1 MRVRSLMI
9 KEPITISDRTSVQE
23 AIHLM
28 QANSIRHL
36 PVVDRSKKLLGWVS
50 LADMKQGLLPAMVTG
65 LLVADLM
72 IKNPITIH
80 PDADVEV
87 AARIIY
93 KKKIGGIP
101 VVDDDNKVV
110 GVITVTDILNA
121 FINIMGILTDG
132 TRLDVNVGKEPDGFE
147 NVSRIIHEQAGEVI
161 SMGIAAHRTDKRIH
175 YFRLKQ
181 CPVEPIVKAL
191 QDNGYEVVSFAG

>member
-9 KEPITISDRTSVQE
+9 KDPITISDRTSVQE

-36 PVVDRSKKLLGWVS
+36 PVVDGYKKLSGWVTLS
-50 LADMKQGLLPAMVTG
+50 DMKQGLLPAVVTG
-65 LLVADLM
+65 LSVVDLM
-72 IKNPITIH
+72 IKNPITMH
-80 PDADVEV
+80 PDADVET

-93 KKKIGGIP
+93 EKKIGGIP
-101 VVDDDNKVV
+101 VVDDDDKVV
-110 GVITVTDILNA
+110 GIITVTDILNA
-121 FINIMGILTDG
+121 FINIMGLLAHGI
-132 TRLDVNVGKEPDGFE
+132 RLDVNVGEKPDGFE
-147 NVSRIIHEQAGEVI
+147 KVSRVIHDQGGEVI
-161 SMGIAAHRTDKRIH
+161 SVGIAAHRTDKKIH
-175 YFRLKQ
+175 YFRLKP

>member
-9 KEPITISDRTSVQE
+9 KDPITISDRTSVQE

-28 QANSIRHL
+28 QDNSIRHL
-36 PVVDRSKKLLGWVS
+36 PIVNRSKKLSGWVT
-50 LADMKQGLLPAMVTG
+50 LADMKQGLVPAMVTG
-65 LLVADLM
+65 LSVADLM
-72 IKNPITIH
+72 IKNPITMH

-93 KKKIGGIP
+93 EKKIGGMP

-110 GVITVTDILNA
+110 GIITVTDLLNA
-121 FINIMGILTDG
+121 FISIMGLLTNS
-132 TRLDVNVGKEPDGFE
+132 TRLDVNVGKRPDGFE
-147 NVSRIIHEQAGEVI
+147 KVSRIIHDQGGEVV
-161 SMGIAAHRTDKRIH
+161 SVGIAAHRTDKKIH

-191 QDNGYEVVSFAG
+191 QDNGYEVISFAG

>member
-28 QANSIRHL
+28 QDNSIRHL
-36 PVVDRSKKLLGWVS
+36 PVVDRSKNLSGWVT

-93 KKKIGGIP
+93 ERKIGGLP
-101 VVDDDNKVV
+101 VVDDNNKVV
-110 GVITVTDILNA
+110 GIITVTDILNA
-121 FINIMGILTDG
+121 FINIMGILTNG
-132 TRLDVNVGKEPDGFE
+132 TRLDVNVGHEPDGFE
-147 NVSRIIHEQAGEVI
+147 KVSRIIHDQAGEVI
-161 SMGIAAHRTDKRIH
+161 SVGIAAHRTDKKIH

-191 QDNGYEVVSFAG
+191 QENGYEVVSFAG

>member
-9 KEPITISDRTSVQE
+9 KDPITISDRTSVQE

-28 QANSIRHL
+28 QDNSIRHL
-36 PVVDRSKKLLGWVS
+36 PIVNRSKELSGWVT
-50 LADMKQGLLPAMVTG
+50 LADMKQGLVPAMVTG
-65 LLVADLM
+65 LSVADLM
-72 IKNPITIH
+72 IKNPITMH

-93 KKKIGGIP
+93 EKKIGGMP

-110 GVITVTDILNA
+110 GIITVTDILNA
-121 FINIMGILTDG
+121 FINIMGLLTNS
-132 TRLDVNVGKEPDGFE
+132 TRLDVNVGKRPDGFE
-147 NVSRIIHEQAGEVI
+147 KVSRIIHDQGGEVV
-161 SMGIAAHRTDKRIH
+161 SVGIAAHRTDKKIH

-181 CPVEPIVKAL
+181 CPAEPIIKAL
-191 QDNGYEVVSFAG
+191 QDQGYEVVSFA